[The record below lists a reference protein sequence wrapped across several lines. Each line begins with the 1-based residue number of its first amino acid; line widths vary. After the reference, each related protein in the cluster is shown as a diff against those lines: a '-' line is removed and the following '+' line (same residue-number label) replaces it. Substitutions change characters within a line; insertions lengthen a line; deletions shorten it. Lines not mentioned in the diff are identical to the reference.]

1 MAKKD
6 KNVDCRCKT
15 GRETQLDKNSP
26 FKSQYLG
33 FDCVCYINGRTVKTK
48 MAGVSTLKRA

>member
-48 MAGVSTLKRA
+48 MAGVSTLKR